1 MKVSIITSCYNR
13 ESTIKEAINSVLQQ
27 DYTDIEYIIV
37 DGASKDKS
45 SIVIESTLLDNSY
58 TLSQIDGNLKLY
70 TKESNIVKFLSE
82 PDKGMYEAINK
93 GIKLATGDI
102 IGLCH
107 SDDLIYSQNTISNI
121 VKRIRDTNS
130 DFLYADGVFVDPN
143 NLNKIIRRWIGGN
156 YSQWKVRHGWLPLH
170 PTCYLKRSLMDKL
183 GLYDEQYKIAADT
196 DLLVRY
202 LLQDDIK
209 VTYLPEFVTRMRMGG
224 MSTDSAK
231 RKKMW
236 QEDIRVYTGHGFKHV
251 TLTKI
256 EKMMWKVPQFILAKI
271 KGENQ

>member
-143 NLNKIIRRWIGGN
+143 NLNKIIRRWIGGK
-156 YSQWKVRHGWLPLH
+156 YSQWKVKHGWLPLH
-170 PTCYLKRSLMDKL
+170 PTCYMKCSLMDKL

>member
-1 MKVSIITSCYNR
+1 MKVSIVTTCYNR
-13 ESTIKEAINSVLQQ
+13 ENTIRDAIKSVLSQ
-27 DYTDIEYIIV
+27 DYLDLEYIIV
-37 DGASKDKS
+37 DGASNDNS
-45 SIVIESTLLDNSY
+45 SQVILSTLINSSYSFLKEEDN
-58 TLSQIDGNLKLY
+58 LRIF
-70 TKESNIVKFLSE
+70 TKNKKIVKYLCES
-82 PDKGMYEAINK
+82 DKGMYEAINK
-93 GIKLATGDI
+93 GIRLSSGDI

-107 SDDLIYSQNTISNI
+107 SDDMLYTKNTICNVI
-121 VKRIRDTNS
+121 KRIKDTNS

-143 NLNKIIRRWIGGN
+143 NLNKVIRRWIGGK
-156 YSQWKVRHGWLPLH
+156 YSQWKVKHGWLPLH
-170 PTCYLKRSLMDKL
+170 PTCYMKRSLMDKL

-256 EKMMWKVPQFILAKI
+256 EKMMWKLPQFVSAKL
-271 KGENQ
+271 KGEN